1 MVSVQT
7 IMSFHA
13 IEVSFPLSYQPA
25 RWKYKPGNFL
35 AHFVGHE
42 GPGSLHSYLKQK
54 GWLTSLSSGPQNLAR
69 EFAMFKATLHLTQEG
84 FCESLTASLLG
95 GIWYNVPPQRTTVK
109 SSSPSISTCRSSDL
123 QSSPP
128 GIRRSSASLT
138 RPGSDS
144 PRNSVRKIMQSGC
157 QNTWRGLLNPIQS

>member
-84 FCESLTASLLG
+84 FGKSFVTSPLG
-95 GIWYNVPPQRTTVK
+95 WLRYNVPPQQTTVK

-123 QSSPP
+123 QSFPD
-128 GIRRSSASLT
+128 GTRR
-138 RPGSDS
+138 
-144 PRNSVRKIMQSGC
+144 K
-157 QNTWRGLLNPIQS
+157 

>member
-7 IMSFHA
+7 IMSFQA
-13 IEVSFPLSYQPA
+13 IEVSFPLPYQPA
-25 RWKYKPGNFL
+25 RWKHKPGNFL

-84 FCESLTASLLG
+84 FCKSHFTTSPG
-95 GIWYNVPPQRTTVK
+95 VVRCNVPSQQTTVK
-109 SSSPSISTCRSSDL
+109 SSSLYISTCRSSDL
-123 QSSPP
+123 QSSPA
-128 GIRRSSASLT
+128 GIRRNSASSVKQ
-138 RPGSDS
+138 GSAS
-144 PRNSVRKIMQSGC
+144 PKNNARKIMQSGC
-157 QNTWRGLLNPIQS
+157 RNT